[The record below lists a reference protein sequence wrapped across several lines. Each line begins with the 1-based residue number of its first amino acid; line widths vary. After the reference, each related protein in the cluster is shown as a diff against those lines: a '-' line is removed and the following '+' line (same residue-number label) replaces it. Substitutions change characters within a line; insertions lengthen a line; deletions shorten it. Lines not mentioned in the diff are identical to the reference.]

1 MTTEVIFGDNLH
13 KYTLA
18 HGIPDGN
25 VLGFDLYKEET
36 FKEQEVREAVA
47 LHMTAGEGEPAPDS
61 VDEIA
66 NDKAK
71 AEKLF
76 SELGLTMNAAF
87 NMFAKQSIREQGI
100 PFKITRNTN
109 VQYMD
114 RSLLDRMLEES
125 EKKHHKVYEELA
137 K

>member
-1 MTTEVIFGDNLH
+1 
-13 KYTLA
+13 
-18 HGIPDGN
+18 
-25 VLGFDLYKEET
+25 
-36 FKEQEVREAVA
+36 
-47 LHMTAGEGEPAPDS
+47 
-61 VDEIA
+61 
-66 NDKAK
+66 
-71 AEKLF
+71 
-76 SELGLTMNAAF
+76 MNAAF
-87 NMFAKQSIREQGI
+87 NMFVKQSIREQSI

>member
-1 MTTEVIFGDNLH
+1 MASV
-13 KYTLA
+13 
-18 HGIPDGN
+18 N
-25 VLGFDLYKEET
+25 VTIRMD
-36 FKEQEVREAVA
+36 A
-47 LHMTAGEGEPAPDS
+47 D
-61 VDEIA
+61 
-66 NDKAK
+66 DKAK

-100 PFKITRNTN
+100 PFKTTRNTN

-125 EKKHHKVYEELA
+125 EKKHHNVYEELA